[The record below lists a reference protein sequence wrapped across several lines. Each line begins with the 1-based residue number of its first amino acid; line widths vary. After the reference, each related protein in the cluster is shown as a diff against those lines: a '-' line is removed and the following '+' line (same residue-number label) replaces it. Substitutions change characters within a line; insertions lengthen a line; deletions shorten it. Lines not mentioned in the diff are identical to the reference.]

1 MEEKELK
8 VLKLDEITELIW
20 NIFIALFI
28 IILIISFISGY
39 GIWTTGA
46 ITVIFLL
53 PVVCIISGILITILR
68 KLNYVETDG
77 EWSTLDLMKSFY
89 SELDEDEEVGSGGD
103 EITSCLHSHTLHAI
117 QFTDENFSAD
127 FSLT

>member
-46 ITVIFLL
+46 ITVILLL
-53 PVVCIISGILITILR
+53 PVVCIISGLLITMLS
-68 KLNYVETDG
+68 KLNYVKTDG
-77 EWSTLDLMKSFY
+77 DWGRLDLMKSVY
-89 SELDEDEEVGSGGD
+89 SIYWKE
-103 EITSCLHSHTLHAI
+103 
-117 QFTDENFSAD
+117 AD
-127 FSLT
+127 RRFWWG

>member
-8 VLKLDEITELIW
+8 ILKLDEMTELIW
-20 NIFIALFI
+20 NIFIALFV

-53 PVVCIISGILITILR
+53 PVVCIISGILITILS
-68 KLNYVETDG
+68 KLNYAETDG
-77 EWSTLDLMKSFY
+77 DWGTLDLMKSVY
-89 SELDEDEEVGSGGD
+89 SIYWKE
-103 EITSCLHSHTLHAI
+103 
-117 QFTDENFSAD
+117 AD
-127 FSLT
+127 GKFWWG

>member
-77 EWSTLDLMKSFY
+77 EWSTLDLMKSVFCVY
-89 SELDEDEEVGSGGD
+89 WKDAEGRFWWG
-103 EITSCLHSHTLHAI
+103 
-117 QFTDENFSAD
+117 
-127 FSLT
+127 

>member
-68 KLNYVETDG
+68 KLNYVETDE
-77 EWSTLDLMKSFY
+77 EWSTLDLMKS
-89 SELDEDEEVGSGGD
+89 V
-103 EITSCLHSHTLHAI
+103 
-117 QFTDENFSAD
+117 FSVYWKDAD
-127 FSLT
+127 GRFWWG

>member
-8 VLKLDEITELIW
+8 ILKLDEMTGLIW
-20 NIFIALFI
+20 NIFIALFV

-77 EWSTLDLMKSFY
+77 EWSTLDLMKS
-89 SELDEDEEVGSGGD
+89 V
-103 EITSCLHSHTLHAI
+103 
-117 QFTDENFSAD
+117 FSVYWKDAEGR
-127 FSLT
+127 FWWG

>member
-77 EWSTLDLMKSFY
+77 EWSPLDLMKS
-89 SELDEDEEVGSGGD
+89 V
-103 EITSCLHSHTLHAI
+103 
-117 QFTDENFSAD
+117 FSIYWKDAD
-127 FSLT
+127 GRFWWG

>member
-46 ITVIFLL
+46 ITVILLL
-53 PVVCIISGILITILR
+53 PVVCIISGILITILS
-68 KLNYVETDG
+68 KLNYVKTDG
-77 EWSTLDLMKSFY
+77 DWGTLDLMKSVY
-89 SELDEDEEVGSGGD
+89 SIYWKE
-103 EITSCLHSHTLHAI
+103 
-117 QFTDENFSAD
+117 AD
-127 FSLT
+127 GRFWWG

>member
-1 MEEKELK
+1 MKEKELK

-46 ITVIFLL
+46 ITVLFLL

-77 EWSTLDLMKSFY
+77 GWSTLDLMKS
-89 SELDEDEEVGSGGD
+89 V
-103 EITSCLHSHTLHAI
+103 
-117 QFTDENFSAD
+117 FSVYWKDAEGR
-127 FSLT
+127 FWWG

>member
-8 VLKLDEITELIW
+8 VLKLDEMTELIW
-20 NIFIALFI
+20 NVFLALFV

-68 KLNYVETDG
+68 ELNYVKTDG
-77 EWSTLDLMKSFY
+77 GWGTLDLMNSVY
-89 SELDEDEEVGSGGD
+89 SIYWKE
-103 EITSCLHSHTLHAI
+103 
-117 QFTDENFSAD
+117 AD
-127 FSLT
+127 GRFWWG

>member
-8 VLKLDEITELIW
+8 ILKLDEITELIW

-46 ITVIFLL
+46 ITVILSL
-53 PVVCIISGILITILR
+53 PVVCIISGILITMLS
-68 KLNYVETDG
+68 KLNYVKTDG
-77 EWSTLDLMKSFY
+77 NWGTLDLMKSVY
-89 SELDEDEEVGSGGD
+89 SIYWKE
-103 EITSCLHSHTLHAI
+103 
-117 QFTDENFSAD
+117 AD
-127 FSLT
+127 GRFWWG

>member
-53 PVVCIISGILITILR
+53 PIVCIISGILIMILS
-68 KLNYVETDG
+68 KLNYVKTDG
-77 EWSTLDLMKSFY
+77 DWGTLDLMKS
-89 SELDEDEEVGSGGD
+89 V
-103 EITSCLHSHTLHAI
+103 
-117 QFTDENFSAD
+117 FSVYWKEARGR
-127 FSLT
+127 FWWG

>member
-1 MEEKELK
+1 MKEKELK

-53 PVVCIISGILITILR
+53 PVVCIISGILITILSE
-68 KLNYVETDG
+68 LNYVKTDG
-77 EWSTLDLMKSFY
+77 GWSTLDLMKS
-89 SELDEDEEVGSGGD
+89 V
-103 EITSCLHSHTLHAI
+103 
-117 QFTDENFSAD
+117 FSVYWKDAEGR
-127 FSLT
+127 FWWG

>member
-46 ITVIFLL
+46 ITVILLL
-53 PVVCIISGILITILR
+53 PVVCIISGILITMLC
-68 KLNYVETDG
+68 KLNYVKTDG
-77 EWSTLDLMKSFY
+77 DWGTLDLMKSVY
-89 SELDEDEEVGSGGD
+89 SIYWKE
-103 EITSCLHSHTLHAI
+103 
-117 QFTDENFSAD
+117 AD
-127 FSLT
+127 GRFWWG

>member
-1 MEEKELK
+1 MK

-46 ITVIFLL
+46 ITVILLL
-53 PVVCIISGILITILR
+53 PVVCIISGILITMLS
-68 KLNYVETDG
+68 KLNYVKTDG
-77 EWSTLDLMKSFY
+77 DWGTLDLMKSVY
-89 SELDEDEEVGSGGD
+89 SIYWKE
-103 EITSCLHSHTLHAI
+103 
-117 QFTDENFSAD
+117 AD
-127 FSLT
+127 GRFWWG

>member
-1 MEEKELK
+1 MK

-46 ITVIFLL
+46 ITVILLL
-53 PVVCIISGILITILR
+53 PVVCIISGLLITMLS
-68 KLNYVETDG
+68 KLNYVKTGGDWG
-77 EWSTLDLMKSFY
+77 TLDLMKSVY
-89 SELDEDEEVGSGGD
+89 SIYWKE
-103 EITSCLHSHTLHAI
+103 
-117 QFTDENFSAD
+117 AD
-127 FSLT
+127 GRFWWG

>member
-8 VLKLDEITELIW
+8 VLKLDEMTELIW
-20 NIFIALFI
+20 NVFLALFV

-46 ITVIFLL
+46 ITVLFLL

-77 EWSTLDLMKSFY
+77 GWSTLDLMKS
-89 SELDEDEEVGSGGD
+89 V
-103 EITSCLHSHTLHAI
+103 
-117 QFTDENFSAD
+117 FSVYWKDAEGR
-127 FSLT
+127 FWWG

>member
-8 VLKLDEITELIW
+8 FLKLDEITELIW

-28 IILIISFISGY
+28 VILIISFISGY

-46 ITVIFLL
+46 ITVILLL
-53 PVVCIISGILITILR
+53 PVVCIISGILITMLS

-77 EWSTLDLMKSFY
+77 DWGTLDLMKSVY
-89 SELDEDEEVGSGGD
+89 SIYWKE
-103 EITSCLHSHTLHAI
+103 
-117 QFTDENFSAD
+117 AD
-127 FSLT
+127 GRFWWG

>member
-1 MEEKELK
+1 MK
-8 VLKLDEITELIW
+8 VLKLDEMTELIW
-20 NIFIALFI
+20 NVFLALFV

-68 KLNYVETDG
+68 ELNYVKTDG
-77 EWSTLDLMKSFY
+77 DWGTLDLMKSFY
-89 SELDEDEEVGSGGD
+89 SELYPEYFNDEK
-103 EITSCLHSHTLHAI
+103 
-117 QFTDENFSAD
+117 
-127 FSLT
+127 

>member
-8 VLKLDEITELIW
+8 ILKLDEMTGLIW
-20 NIFIALFI
+20 NIFIALFV

-53 PVVCIISGILITILR
+53 PVVCIMSVILITILSQ
-68 KLNYVETDG
+68 LNYVKTDG
-77 EWSTLDLMKSFY
+77 GWSTLDLMKS
-89 SELDEDEEVGSGGD
+89 V
-103 EITSCLHSHTLHAI
+103 
-117 QFTDENFSAD
+117 FSVYWKEARGR
-127 FSLT
+127 FWWG

>member
-39 GIWTTGA
+39 GIWTTAA

-77 EWSTLDLMKSFY
+77 EWSTLDLMKS
-89 SELDEDEEVGSGGD
+89 V
-103 EITSCLHSHTLHAI
+103 
-117 QFTDENFSAD
+117 FSVYWKDAEGR
-127 FSLT
+127 FWWG

>member
-28 IILIISFISGY
+28 VILIISFISGY

-46 ITVIFLL
+46 ITVILLL
-53 PVVCIISGILITILR
+53 PVVCIISGILISMLS
-68 KLNYVETDG
+68 KLNYAKTDG
-77 EWSTLDLMKSFY
+77 DWGTLDLMKSVY
-89 SELDEDEEVGSGGD
+89 SIYWKE
-103 EITSCLHSHTLHAI
+103 
-117 QFTDENFSAD
+117 AD
-127 FSLT
+127 GRFWWG

>member
-8 VLKLDEITELIW
+8 ILKLDEMTELIW
-20 NIFIALFI
+20 NIFIALFV

-53 PVVCIISGILITILR
+53 PFVCIISGILITILSE
-68 KLNYVETDG
+68 LNYVKTDG
-77 EWSTLDLMKSFY
+77 GWSILDLMKS
-89 SELDEDEEVGSGGD
+89 V
-103 EITSCLHSHTLHAI
+103 
-117 QFTDENFSAD
+117 FSVYWKEARGR
-127 FSLT
+127 FWWG

>member
-8 VLKLDEITELIW
+8 ILKLDEMTGLIW
-20 NIFIALFI
+20 NIFIALFV

-53 PVVCIISGILITILR
+53 PVVCIISGILIAILSQ
-68 KLNYVETDG
+68 LNYVKTDG
-77 EWSTLDLMKSFY
+77 GWSTLDLMKS
-89 SELDEDEEVGSGGD
+89 V
-103 EITSCLHSHTLHAI
+103 
-117 QFTDENFSAD
+117 FSVYWKEARGR
-127 FSLT
+127 FWWG

>member
-8 VLKLDEITELIW
+8 ILKLDEITELIW

-53 PVVCIISGILITILR
+53 PVVCIISGILITILSE
-68 KLNYVETDG
+68 LNYVKTDG
-77 EWSTLDLMKSFY
+77 GWSTLDLMKS
-89 SELDEDEEVGSGGD
+89 V
-103 EITSCLHSHTLHAI
+103 
-117 QFTDENFSAD
+117 FSVYWKEARGR
-127 FSLT
+127 FWWG